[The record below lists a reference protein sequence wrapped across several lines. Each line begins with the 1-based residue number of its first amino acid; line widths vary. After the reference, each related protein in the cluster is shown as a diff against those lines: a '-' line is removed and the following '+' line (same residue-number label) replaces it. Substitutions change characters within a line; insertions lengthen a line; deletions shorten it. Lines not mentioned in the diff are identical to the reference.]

1 MICPAGQGPHLSET
15 KPVSLSNDPPRRGG
29 RGPYLP
35 ETTRCAGWLETG
47 SKSSTGRF
55 LIHMDAQDAQDF
67 FGRRLACIPGHPQI
81 RTRSS
86 PESAFRAAAS
96 GPNYPVH
103 PVHPCSIYSPSRLI
117 FPVAGLG
124 CAQRPDSQSASRAAA
139 SGPINPVPW
148 VAAQF
153 PCDVAADRP
162 AGGNRMGPAEAELG
176 RRCRSIRVEEMGE
189 AIPGFVR
196 AGRPR
201 SRVAFSPNV
210 VTPHDVVTPPSQYCR
225 SIWAALF
232 VEAGLSVFGSIRV
245 DSCPFVVRFRQRAAV
260 KPGGWHIIAA

>member
-1 MICPAGQGPHLSET
+1 MWQAAPESNLGRRDAKSSQESEIKRVGESLNNVPETPLFHPRMIRPAGRGRDLSETTLFHPRMICPAGQGPH
-15 KPVSLSNDPPRRGG
+15 
-29 RGPYLP
+29 LP
-35 ETTRCAGWLETG
+35 ETTRCAGWLEIG

-86 PESAFRAAAS
+86 PESASRAAAS

-162 AGGNRMGPAEAELG
+162 AGGNRMGPAEAELAH
-176 RRCRSIRVEEMGE
+176 V
-189 AIPGFVR
+189 
-196 AGRPR
+196 
-201 SRVAFSPNV
+201 
-210 VTPHDVVTPPSQYCR
+210 
-225 SIWAALF
+225 
-232 VEAGLSVFGSIRV
+232 
-245 DSCPFVVRFRQRAAV
+245 
-260 KPGGWHIIAA
+260 